1 MENTEDPSREES
13 IRLVRRIWEEQVLLA
28 NDNPTSYNAGSRDVA
43 FKIGVELFGQ
53 DFSRGVK

>member
-1 MENTEDPSREES
+1 MLEADNKEAIET
-13 IRLVRRIWEEQVLLA
+13 IKRIWKEQVALA

-53 DFSRGVK
+53 DFSRGEM

>member
-1 MENTEDPSREES
+1 MENTEDRSREES
-13 IRLVRRIWEEQVLLA
+13 IQWLRRIWEEQVLLA

-53 DFSRGVK
+53 DFSRGE

>member
-1 MENTEDPSREES
+1 MLEADNKKEAIET
-13 IRLVRRIWEEQVLLA
+13 IKRIWKEQVALA

-53 DFSRGVK
+53 DFSRGEM